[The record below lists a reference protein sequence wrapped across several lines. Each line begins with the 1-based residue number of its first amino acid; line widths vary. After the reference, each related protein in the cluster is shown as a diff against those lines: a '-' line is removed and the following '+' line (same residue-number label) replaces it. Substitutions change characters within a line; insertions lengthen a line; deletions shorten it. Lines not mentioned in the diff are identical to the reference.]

1 LPESCCLVA
10 LVGNPNVGK
19 STVFNGLTG
28 LNQHTGNWPGKTVDL
43 FEGMVTYNQQ
53 VFRLV
58 DLPGTYSLRAN
69 SREEEITRDFIINQA
84 PDVTVCVVDATSLE
98 RNLNLVLQVIPLAR
112 RCIICLNLMDEARE
126 KGISI
131 NVSELERELGVPV
144 VSTAARKNM
153 GLSKLMET
161 IYRVAQTEAKA
172 IDGSISVFTN
182 EEVEKVFQ
190 RAGDI
195 VARVV
200 TVRSNERKSF
210 TDKLDDI
217 VTSRRF
223 GLPIMLFLLCL
234 VFSITLYL
242 ANYPS
247 RLISWFL
254 FSLVAPIES
263 FLTVAGSPL
272 WSRGLL
278 VDGVYRTVAWVTS
291 VMLPPM
297 AIFFP
302 IWTLL
307 EDFGYLP
314 RAAFNL
320 DHLFQKNG
328 GHGKQALTMSMGF
341 GCNAAGVV
349 ACRIIES
356 PRERLIAILTN
367 TFVPCNGRFPTLIM
381 ISAIFFTGA
390 GFFSWLPGLM
400 VMALVLLGVGTT
412 LLVSRVLSRTILKG
426 IPSSFVLELPP
437 YRKPDIWRVI
447 VRSWKD
453 RTIWVLRRA
462 VTVAAPC
469 GAIMWLLA
477 NTYIDGVAL
486 ISKMAGFLEP
496 VAVMLGLDGVI
507 LTAFILGFP
516 ANEIVL
522 PVALMSYLS
531 QRTMVEVQ
539 SLDLMGSIL
548 RANGWTWTTALS
560 VLIFS
565 LLHYPC
571 GTTVYTI
578 YKETNSTKWAFL
590 SILVP
595 TVTGVIVLFVL
606 NSVLRLVGL

>member
-477 NTYIDGVAL
+477 NTYIDGVTL